1 MKEQAMVVLSGG
13 QDSTVCLYWAKEY
26 FGAKN
31 IEAITF
37 DYGQRHNLEISCAKK
52 IAEKNNIKHLII
64 PINTFEAIGGN
75 SLINRT
81 ENINQEKFKD
91 LPKTFVPGRN
101 IIFLTYAAAVAW
113 QRDIKN
119 LVIGVAQTDYSG
131 YPDCRSTTMEALERT
146 LNFGL
151 DCAFKIHAPL
161 MNLSKKETVKLASK
175 LNAIEIMADTHTCY
189 KGIYPPCQTCAA
201 CMLRARG
208 FEEAG
213 IKDPLL
219 GK

>member
-1 MKEQAMVVLSGG
+1 
-13 QDSTVCLYWAKEY
+13 
-26 FGAKN
+26 
-31 IEAITF
+31 
-37 DYGQRHNLEISCAKK
+37 
-52 IAEKNNIKHLII
+52 
-64 PINTFEAIGGN
+64 
-75 SLINRT
+75 
-81 ENINQEKFKD
+81 
-91 LPKTFVPGRN
+91 
-101 IIFLTYAAAVAW
+101 
-113 QRDIKN
+113 
-119 LVIGVAQTDYSG
+119 
-131 YPDCRSTTMEALERT
+131 MEALERT